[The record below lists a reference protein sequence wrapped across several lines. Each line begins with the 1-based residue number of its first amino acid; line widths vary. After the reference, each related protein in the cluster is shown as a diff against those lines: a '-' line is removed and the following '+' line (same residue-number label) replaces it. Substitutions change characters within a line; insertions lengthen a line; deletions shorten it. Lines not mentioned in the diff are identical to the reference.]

1 MATVT
6 AHIKAPPEAI
16 FAVLAD
22 GWSYSG
28 WVVGTSYMRAVEDAW
43 PSVGSR
49 LFHASGVW
57 PAVLADETSV
67 EAIRRDERLVMT
79 ARGRP
84 LGEARIV
91 AVLGQVDD
99 EVDGVGHQQVGGL
112 QRDPLRGLHG
122 VGGQLGERPPRRRG
136 VQGGHRPIRPL
147 RHGVQQGADFFASGL
162 ADDYPVGTHAQRP
175 ADQLGQADTAFTF
188 EVRFSGFQRHH
199 VGMEVTEVWH
209 YPPLR
214 PSGSAPE
221 CRGGR
226 G

>member
-28 WVVGTSYMRAVEDAW
+28 WVVGTSHMRAVEDAW

-67 EAIRRDERLVMT
+67 EAITRDERLVMT

-84 LGEARIV
+84 LGEARIEV
-91 AVLGQVDD
+91 SLAPDGAGTTVTLAETPIRGPGHWLHHRVSDSVL
-99 EVDGVGHQQVGGL
+99 
-112 QRDPLRGLHG
+112 
-122 VGGQLGERPPRRRG
+122 RRRNEE
-136 VQGGHRPIRPL
+136 
-147 RHGVQQGADFFASGL
+147 SL
-162 ADDYPVGTHAQRP
+162 ARLAALSERR
-175 ADQLGQADTAFTF
+175 TA
-188 EVRFSGFQRHH
+188 
-199 VGMEVTEVWH
+199 
-209 YPPLR
+209 
-214 PSGSAPE
+214 PS
-221 CRGGR
+221 R
-226 G
+226 

>member
-28 WVVGTSYMRAVEDAW
+28 WVVGTSHMRAVEDTW

-67 EAIRRDERLVMT
+67 EAITRDERLVMT

-84 LGEARIV
+84 LGEARIEV
-91 AVLGQVDD
+91 SLAADGAGTTVTLAETPVRGPGHWLHNRVSDSVL
-99 EVDGVGHQQVGGL
+99 
-112 QRDPLRGLHG
+112 
-122 VGGQLGERPPRRRG
+122 RRRNEE
-136 VQGGHRPIRPL
+136 
-147 RHGVQQGADFFASGL
+147 SL
-162 ADDYPVGTHAQRP
+162 ARLAALSERRT
-175 ADQLGQADTAFTF
+175 T
-188 EVRFSGFQRHH
+188 
-199 VGMEVTEVWH
+199 
-209 YPPLR
+209 
-214 PSGSAPE
+214 PS
-221 CRGGR
+221 R
-226 G
+226 